1 MYHFILCELKWNSWQ
16 LIRANSYPTQTI
28 AGPQTSP
35 QTPFPNRPW
44 WWCQWWCFCCCP
56 TCGPGCYWKHSPLPV
71 WLLCYVPS
79 KLSLCPHSSLP
90 LASVESLLIL
100 TLRSLKTKTESLS
113 YTKNNFWNFN
123 WYSVKKTPKKSILRT
138 SNSDSLCQ
146 MHFVISNKVHVIKLP
161 Y

>member
-1 MYHFILCELKWNSWQ
+1 MYHFLLCELKWNSWQ
-16 LIRANSYPTQTI
+16 LIRANSYLTQTI

-35 QTPFPNRPW
+35 QTPFPNHPW

-56 TCGPGCYWKHSPLPV
+56 TCGPGCYWQHSPLPV

-100 TLRSLKTKTESLS
+100 TLQSLKTKKQSLCHMQRTTS
-113 YTKNNFWNFN
+113 EILIDIQLKKPQKN
-123 WYSVKKTPKKSILRT
+123 SILRT

-146 MHFVISNKVHVIKLP
+146 MYFVISNKVIKLP

>member
-1 MYHFILCELKWNSWQ
+1 MPHECHLFIIFFYNNICTYIIFFFVKWISWQ
-16 LIRANSYPTQTI
+16 LIRANSYLTQTI

-56 TCGPGCYWKHSPLPV
+56 TCGPGCYWQHSPLPV

-123 WYSVKKTPKKSILRT
+123 WYSVKKNTKKKYT
-138 SNSDSLCQ
+138 KN
-146 MHFVISNKVHVIKLP
+146 
-161 Y
+161 

>member
-1 MYHFILCELKWNSWQ
+1 MPSFHNNIMISTRVSFFS
-16 LIRANSYPTQTI
+16 LIRANSYLTQTI

-56 TCGPGCYWKHSPLPV
+56 TCGPGCYWQHSPLPV

-100 TLRSLKTKTESLS
+100 TLRSLKTKNRVSVIRKKQLL
-113 YTKNNFWNFN
+113 KFWLIF
-123 WYSVKKTPKKSILRT
+123 SKKKP
-138 SNSDSLCQ
+138 
-146 MHFVISNKVHVIKLP
+146 NKQ
-161 Y
+161 

>member
-56 TCGPGCYWKHSPLPV
+56 TCGPGCYWQHSPLPV

-113 YTKNNFWNFN
+113 CVKNNFWNFDF
-123 WYSVKKTPKKSILRT
+123 YSVKKPPKNSILRT
-138 SNSDSLCQ
+138 SNSDSLC
-146 MHFVISNKVHVIKLP
+146 
-161 Y
+161 